1 METEHD
7 LHPIGTL
14 SALSKLPDQMTTV
27 IARPAWPDGLPIGS
41 SATKNDDPRDWL
53 AWLEVAP
60 SVCPLWSAE

>member
-1 METEHD
+1 
-7 LHPIGTL
+7 
-14 SALSKLPDQMTTV
+14 MTTV